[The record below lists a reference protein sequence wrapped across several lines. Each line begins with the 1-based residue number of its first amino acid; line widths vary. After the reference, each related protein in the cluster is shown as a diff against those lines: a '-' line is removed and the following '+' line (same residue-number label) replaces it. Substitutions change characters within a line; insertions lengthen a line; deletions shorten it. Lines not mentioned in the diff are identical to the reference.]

1 MNKISGIIKESGGGS
16 YMTKNQE
23 FFRRINTAFM
33 TGDVDTIFANISEN
47 IVWNMVGS
55 NALIGKDAVIKEM
68 EPMRGLEIAHHTKQI
83 ITHGKTAVIE
93 GTMTMGEEGAYK
105 KYAFCDIY
113 KLDKHKD
120 GKIIEITAYLIEV
133 E

>member
-1 MNKISGIIKESGGGS
+1 
-16 YMTKNQE
+16 MTKNQE
-23 FFRRINTAFM
+23 FFRKINNAFM
-33 TGDVDTIFANISEN
+33 TGDVDTIFANISED

-55 NALIGKDAVIKEM
+55 NALKGKDAVKKEM
-68 EPMRGLEIAHHTKQI
+68 EPMRGFETAHQTKQI

-93 GTMTMGEEGAYK
+93 GTMAMEEEGVHK